1 MGLIQRAIETAG
13 VATISITLSEEITRK
28 IRPPRALWPGFP
40 LGHPLGYPDQA
51 DCQLQVLRTMLKLLA
66 ELESPGTIVKKN
78 MIGNRIN
85 VSACLPRFNTGI
97 NNSRNIGL

>member
-28 IRPPRALWPGFP
+28 IRPPRALWPGFQ

-51 DCQLQVLRTMLKLLA
+51 DCQLQVLRTMLKLLV
-66 ELESPGTIVKKN
+66 ELESPGTITKKN
-78 MIGNRIN
+78 MTGNSVN
-85 VSACLPRFNTGI
+85 VSACLPRFNPGI
-97 NNSRNIGL
+97 SNNRNIIP

>member
-66 ELESPGTIVKKN
+66 ELESPGTIIRKN
-78 MIGNRIN
+78 MTSNRIN

-97 NNSRNIGL
+97 NNSRNIGP